1 MAIEEKKDGMVEE
14 PVEDTEDI
22 EDTEDT
28 EDTEGAEGGTGGSGG
43 DKGGNGSAGNDG
55 KKKAPRMFTQDEVTR
70 MMTREKK
77 QGRNAVLRE
86 LGIDPK
92 DTKTI
97 NLLQSVMKSKSGGQ
111 SEDDGRTAELEHRA
125 LVAEAKAEAMQ
136 QGAQAEYVDDIVTL
150 ALNKAEE
157 DSDIS
162 TLVGEVK
169 TKYPVW
175 FGKQAE
181 DGDDKK
187 GTGTNKVGA
196 KGTGASVKSKS
207 PSKKDEQNIGARLAA
222 QRKARNSTKK
232 SFWG

>member
-1 MAIEEKKDGMVEE
+1 MATEEKKDGMVEE
-14 PVEDTEDI
+14 PI
-22 EDTEDT
+22 EDTD
-28 EDTEGAEGGTGGSGG
+28 DIEGAEDVEDGADGSGG
-43 DKGGNGSAGNDG
+43 DKGGNGAASGDG
-55 KKKAPRMFTQDEVTR
+55 KNKSPRTFTQDEVTR

-97 NLLQSVMKSKSGGQ
+97 SLLQSVMKSKSGSQ
-111 SEDDGRTAELEHRA
+111 SEGDGRMAELEHRT

-150 ALNKAEE
+150 ALSKAEE
-157 DSDIS
+157 DSDVS

-175 FGKQAE
+175 FGKQPE
-181 DGDDKK
+181 DDDDKK
-187 GTGTNKVGA
+187 GTGADKVGT
-196 KGTGASVKSKS
+196 KGTGSSVKSKAA
-207 PSKKDEQNIGARLAA
+207 SKKEEQNIGARLAA
-222 QRKARNSTKK
+222 QRKARNTGKK

>member
-14 PVEDTEDI
+14 PN
-22 EDTEDT
+22 
-28 EDTEGAEGGTGGSGG
+28 EDTEGIEGAEGVEDGADGLGG
-43 DKGGNGSAGNDG
+43 DEGGNGAAGGDG
-55 KKKAPRMFTQDEVTR
+55 KKKSPRTFTQDEVTR

-97 NLLQSVMKSKSGGQ
+97 SLLQSVMKSKSGSQ
-111 SEDDGRTAELEHRA
+111 SEDDGRVAELEHRA

-136 QGAQAEYVDDIVTL
+136 QGAQAEYVDDIVAL
-150 ALNKAEE
+150 ALSKAEE
-157 DSDIS
+157 DSDVS

-175 FGKQAE
+175 FGKQPE
-181 DGDDKK
+181 DDDDKR
-187 GTGTNKVGA
+187 GTGANKVGA
-196 KGTGASVKSKS
+196 KGTGSSVKSKAA
-207 PSKKDEQNIGARLAA
+207 SKKEEPNIGARLAA
-222 QRKARNSTKK
+222 QRKARNTGKK

>member
-1 MAIEEKKDGMVEE
+1 MATEEKKDGMVEE
-14 PVEDTEDI
+14 SIEDTEGI
-22 EDTEDT
+22 EDTEDV
-28 EDTEGAEGGTGGSGG
+28 EDGIGESGG
-43 DKGGNGSAGNDG
+43 DKGGNGAASGDG
-55 KKKAPRMFTQDEVTR
+55 KKKSPRTFTQDEVTR

-97 NLLQSVMKSKSGGQ
+97 SLLQSVMKSKSGSQ
-111 SEDDGRTAELEHRA
+111 SEDDGRMAELEHRT

-150 ALNKAEE
+150 ALSKAEE
-157 DSDIS
+157 DSDVS

-175 FGKQAE
+175 FGKQPE
-181 DGDDKK
+181 DDDDKK

-196 KGTGASVKSKS
+196 KGTGSSVKSKAA
-207 PSKKDEQNIGARLAA
+207 SKKEEQNIGARLAA
-222 QRKARNSTKK
+222 QRKARNTVKK

>member
-1 MAIEEKKDGMVEE
+1 MVIEEKKDGMVEE
-14 PVEDTEDI
+14 PI
-22 EDTEDT
+22 EDTEGI
-28 EDTEGAEGGTGGSGG
+28 EGTEGVEDGADGSSG
-43 DKGGNGSAGNDG
+43 DEGGNGAAGGDG
-55 KKKAPRMFTQDEVTR
+55 KKKSPRTFTQDEVTR

-97 NLLQSVMKSKSGGQ
+97 SLLQSVMKSKSGSQ
-111 SEDDGRTAELEHRA
+111 PEDDGHMAELEHRT

-150 ALNKAEE
+150 ALSKAEE
-157 DSDIS
+157 DSDVS

-175 FGKQAE
+175 FGKQPE
-181 DGDDKK
+181 GDDDKK
-187 GTGTNKVGA
+187 GTGANKVGA
-196 KGTGASVKSKS
+196 KGTGSSVKSKAA
-207 PSKKDEQNIGARLAA
+207 PKKEEQNIGARLAA
-222 QRKARNSTKK
+222 QRKARNTGKK

>member
-14 PVEDTEDI
+14 PI
-22 EDTEDT
+22 EDTEGI
-28 EDTEGAEGGTGGSGG
+28 EGTEGVEDGADGSSG
-43 DKGGNGSAGNDG
+43 DEGGNGATSGGG
-55 KKKAPRMFTQDEVTR
+55 KNKSPRTFTQDEVTR

-97 NLLQSVMKSKSGGQ
+97 SLLQSVMKSKSGSQ
-111 SEDDGRTAELEHRA
+111 PEDDGRMAELEHRT

-136 QGAQAEYVDDIVTL
+136 HGAQAEYVDDIVTL
-150 ALNKAEE
+150 ALSKAEE
-157 DSDIS
+157 DSDVS

-175 FGKQAE
+175 FGKQSE
-181 DGDDKK
+181 DDDDKK
-187 GTGTNKVGA
+187 GTGANKVGA
-196 KGTGASVKSKS
+196 KGTGSSVKSKAA
-207 PSKKDEQNIGARLAA
+207 SKKEEQNIGARLAA
-222 QRKARNSTKK
+222 QRKARNTGKK

>member
-14 PVEDTEDI
+14 PI
-22 EDTEDT
+22 EDTEGI
-28 EDTEGAEGGTGGSGG
+28 EGAEGVEDGADGSSG
-43 DKGGNGSAGNDG
+43 DEGGNGAAGGDG
-55 KKKAPRMFTQDEVTR
+55 KKKSPRTFTQDEVTR

-97 NLLQSVMKSKSGGQ
+97 SLLQSVMKSKSGSQ
-111 SEDDGRTAELEHRA
+111 PEDDGHMAELEHRT

-136 QGAQAEYVDDIVTL
+136 QGAQGEYVDDIVTL
-150 ALNKAEE
+150 ALSKAEE
-157 DSDIS
+157 DSDVS

-175 FGKQAE
+175 FGKQPE
-181 DGDDKK
+181 DDDDKK
-187 GTGTNKVGA
+187 GTGANKVGT
-196 KGTGASVKSKS
+196 KGTGSSVKSKAA
-207 PSKKDEQNIGARLAA
+207 SKKEEQNIGARLAA
-222 QRKARNSTKK
+222 QRKARNTGKK

>member
-1 MAIEEKKDGMVEE
+1 MATEEKKDGMVEE
-14 PVEDTEDI
+14 PI
-22 EDTEDT
+22 EDTDDIEGT
-28 EDTEGAEGGTGGSGG
+28 EDVEDGADGSGG
-43 DKGGNGSAGNDG
+43 DKGGNGAASGDG
-55 KKKAPRMFTQDEVTR
+55 KNKSPRTFTQDEVTR

-97 NLLQSVMKSKSGGQ
+97 SLLQSVMKSKSGSQ
-111 SEDDGRTAELEHRA
+111 SEGDGRMAELEHRT

-150 ALNKAEE
+150 ALSKAEE
-157 DSDIS
+157 DSDVS

-175 FGKQAE
+175 FGKQPE
-181 DGDDKK
+181 GDDDKK
-187 GTGTNKVGA
+187 GTGANKVGA
-196 KGTGASVKSKS
+196 KGTGSSVKSKAA
-207 PSKKDEQNIGARLAA
+207 PKKEEQNIGARLAA
-222 QRKARNSTKK
+222 QRKARNTGKK

>member
-14 PVEDTEDI
+14 PI
-22 EDTEDT
+22 EDTEGI
-28 EDTEGAEGGTGGSGG
+28 EGTEGVEDGADGSSG
-43 DKGGNGSAGNDG
+43 DEGGNGAAGGDG
-55 KKKAPRMFTQDEVTR
+55 KKKSPRTFTQDEVTR

-97 NLLQSVMKSKSGGQ
+97 SLLQSVMKSKSGSQ
-111 SEDDGRTAELEHRA
+111 PEDDGRMAELEHRT

-136 QGAQAEYVDDIVTL
+136 QGAQGEYVDDIVTL
-150 ALNKAEE
+150 ALSKAEE
-157 DSDIS
+157 DSDVS

-175 FGKQAE
+175 FGKQPE
-181 DGDDKK
+181 DDDDKK
-187 GTGTNKVGA
+187 GTGANKVGT
-196 KGTGASVKSKS
+196 KGTGSSVKSKAA
-207 PSKKDEQNIGARLAA
+207 SKKEEQNIGARLAA
-222 QRKARNSTKK
+222 QRKARNTGKK

>member
-14 PVEDTEDI
+14 PI
-22 EDTEDT
+22 EDTEGI
-28 EDTEGAEGGTGGSGG
+28 EGAEGVEDGADGSGG
-43 DKGGNGSAGNDG
+43 DEGGNGAAGGDG
-55 KKKAPRMFTQDEVTR
+55 KKKSPRTFTQDEVTR

-97 NLLQSVMKSKSGGQ
+97 SLLQSVMKSKSGSQ
-111 SEDDGRTAELEHRA
+111 SEDDGRMVELEHRT

-150 ALNKAEE
+150 ALSKAEE
-157 DSDIS
+157 DSDVS

-175 FGKQAE
+175 FGKQPE
-181 DGDDKK
+181 DDDDKK
-187 GTGTNKVGA
+187 GTGANKVGT
-196 KGTGASVKSKS
+196 KGTGSSVKSKAA
-207 PSKKDEQNIGARLAA
+207 SKKEEQNIGARLAA
-222 QRKARNSTKK
+222 QRKARNTGKK

>member
-1 MAIEEKKDGMVEE
+1 MATEEKKDGMVEE
-14 PVEDTEDI
+14 PVEDTEEL

-28 EDTEGAEGGTGGSGG
+28 ENGADGSSG
-43 DKGGNGSAGNDG
+43 DKGGNGAAGGDN
-55 KKKAPRMFTQDEVTR
+55 KKKTPRMFTQDEVTR

-111 SEDDGRTAELEHRA
+111 SEDDDRTAELEHRA

-175 FGKQAE
+175 FGKQSE

-187 GTGTNKVGA
+187 GNGANKVGA
-196 KGTGASVKSKS
+196 KGTGASVKSKN
-207 PSKKDEQNIGARLAA
+207 PSKKEEQNIGARLAA
-222 QRKARNSTKK
+222 QRKARNTSKK
-232 SFWG
+232 SFWA

>member
-14 PVEDTEDI
+14 PI
-22 EDTEDT
+22 EDTEGI
-28 EDTEGAEGGTGGSGG
+28 EGAEGVEDGADGSGG
-43 DKGGNGSAGNDG
+43 DEGGNGAAGGDG
-55 KKKAPRMFTQDEVTR
+55 KKKSPRTFTQDEVTR

-97 NLLQSVMKSKSGGQ
+97 SLLQSVMKSKSGSQ
-111 SEDDGRTAELEHRA
+111 SEDDGRMAELEHRT

-150 ALNKAEE
+150 ALSKAEE
-157 DSDIS
+157 DSDVS

-175 FGKQAE
+175 FGKQPE
-181 DGDDKK
+181 DDDDKK
-187 GTGTNKVGA
+187 GTGANKVGT
-196 KGTGASVKSKS
+196 KGTGSSVKSKAA
-207 PSKKDEQNIGARLAA
+207 SKKEEQNIGARLAA
-222 QRKARNSTKK
+222 QRKARNTGKK

>member
-14 PVEDTEDI
+14 PI
-22 EDTEDT
+22 EDTEGI
-28 EDTEGAEGGTGGSGG
+28 EGAEGVEDGADGSSG
-43 DKGGNGSAGNDG
+43 DEGGNGAAGGDG
-55 KKKAPRMFTQDEVTR
+55 KKKSPRTFTQDEVTR

-97 NLLQSVMKSKSGGQ
+97 SLLQSVMKSKSGSQ
-111 SEDDGRTAELEHRA
+111 SEDDGRMVELEHRT

-150 ALNKAEE
+150 ALSKAEE
-157 DSDIS
+157 DSDVS

-175 FGKQAE
+175 FGKQPE
-181 DGDDKK
+181 DDDDKK
-187 GTGTNKVGA
+187 GTGANKVGT
-196 KGTGASVKSKS
+196 KGTGSSVKSKAA
-207 PSKKDEQNIGARLAA
+207 SKKEEQNIGARLAA
-222 QRKARNSTKK
+222 QRKARNTGKK

>member
-14 PVEDTEDI
+14 PIEDAEGIEGTEGVED
-22 EDTEDT
+22 
-28 EDTEGAEGGTGGSGG
+28 GADGSSG
-43 DKGGNGSAGNDG
+43 DEGGNGAAGGDG
-55 KKKAPRMFTQDEVTR
+55 KKKSPRTFTQDEVTR

-97 NLLQSVMKSKSGGQ
+97 SLLQGVMKSKSGSQ
-111 SEDDGRTAELEHRA
+111 PEDDGHMAELERRT

-150 ALNKAEE
+150 ALSKAEE
-157 DSDIS
+157 DGDVS

-175 FGKQAE
+175 FGKQPE
-181 DGDDKK
+181 DDDDKK
-187 GTGTNKVGA
+187 GTGANKVGT
-196 KGTGASVKSKS
+196 KGTGSSVKSKAA
-207 PSKKDEQNIGARLAA
+207 SKKEEQNIGARLAA
-222 QRKARNSTKK
+222 QRKARNTGKK

>member
-14 PVEDTEDI
+14 PI
-22 EDTEDT
+22 EDAEGI
-28 EDTEGAEGGTGGSGG
+28 EGAEGVEDGADGSSG
-43 DKGGNGSAGNDG
+43 DEGGNGAAGGDG
-55 KKKAPRMFTQDEVTR
+55 KKKSPRTFTQDEVTR

-97 NLLQSVMKSKSGGQ
+97 SLLQSVMKSKSGSQ
-111 SEDDGRTAELEHRA
+111 PEDDGHVAELEHRT

-150 ALNKAEE
+150 ALSKAEE
-157 DSDIS
+157 DSDVS

-175 FGKQAE
+175 FGKQPE
-181 DGDDKK
+181 DDDDKK
-187 GTGTNKVGA
+187 GTGANKVGT
-196 KGTGASVKSKS
+196 KGTGSSVKSKAA
-207 PSKKDEQNIGARLAA
+207 SKKKEQNIGARLAA
-222 QRKARNSTKK
+222 QRKARNTGKK

>member
-1 MAIEEKKDGMVEE
+1 MAIEDKKDGMVEE
-14 PVEDTEDI
+14 PVEDTEEI
-22 EDTEDT
+22 EETDD
-28 EDTEGAEGGTGGSGG
+28 GAANDGNKGTDGAV
-43 DKGGNGSAGNDG
+43 AGNDG
-55 KKKAPRMFTQDEVTR
+55 KKKSGRTFTQDEVTR

-97 NLLQSVMKSKSGGQ
+97 SLLQSVMKSKSGGQ
-111 SEDDGRTAELEHRA
+111 SEDDGRMAELEHRT

-136 QGAQAEYVDDIVTL
+136 QGAQPEFVDDIVTL

-157 DSDIS
+157 DSDVS

-169 TKYPVW
+169 TKYPIW
-175 FGKQAE
+175 FGKQSEE
-181 DGDDKK
+181 DDGKK
-187 GTGTNKVGA
+187 GTGAGKVGA
-196 KGTGASVKSKS
+196 KGTGSSVKSKAA
-207 PSKKDEQNIGARLAA
+207 SKKEEQNIGARLAA
-222 QRKARNSTKK
+222 QRKSRNTGKK